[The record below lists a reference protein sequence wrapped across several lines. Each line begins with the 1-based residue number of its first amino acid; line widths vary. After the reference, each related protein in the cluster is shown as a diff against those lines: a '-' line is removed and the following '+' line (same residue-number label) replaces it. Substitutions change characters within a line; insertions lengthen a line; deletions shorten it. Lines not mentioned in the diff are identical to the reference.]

1 MIITG
6 GASRGILSVF
16 ALILAIAL
24 TSSPLG
30 GAATSEPK
38 DEPTTLRI
46 GFLETVDSMNP
57 FVGLTDA
64 AKVFHG
70 LVYDCLQAV
79 DGDLEPTPNLAESW
93 EVDEEYE
100 PLGSAWIMDIA
111 QGVQWHD
118 GGRFTADDVVFTVNL
133 VATNLTVLWTSQP
146 YAYFINYAEKVDED
160 TVRIHFFDRE
170 TGTPMPAAY
179 ADMMCMPILP
189 EHMLADMSG
198 AEIGFNWEGIFA
210 DSSPPLV
217 GTGMFMATDDI
228 YQEYLDGTK
237 LTLVR
242 NSNYHKNADDGSP
255 FVSFDALELSFHE
268 SNTEMMRELE
278 NGTLDLALFD
288 AHGFSDIKARIEA
301 NETGTICCYSGPTCA
316 QRTKMLDIDLRRIG
330 LNPARLDPV
339 VRQAIAMALDKTAII
354 SDPDVYGGLAD
365 EGSTIIPPVNSKWHC
380 ELAAD
385 DLVDYDVQ
393 AANDLLESNGYR
405 YTPTSPD
412 VRVATADSWAVQQ
425 ELVPEGFPLRFQLTC
440 FQTSPEDV
448 PIARIVVD
456 AGEDI
461 GVKFQYTV
469 NTQVYPL
476 WGAYVYCPV
485 WEYYEM
491 TLWSW
496 TSHIDPAYQ
505 LFRQF
510 SQSGWVWNDNYYS
523 SPAYDDNFTKSISAL
538 DEDERR
544 GYVHA
549 CQRIQ
554 YQDSVYLTLAY
565 VHDAFAWR
573 TDGFRG
579 WSDCS
584 MEPGASMSNIWGAN
598 PLISALE
605 PVGDDA
611 IDDAFLLVLVVLA
624 VAAVAV
630 VAYIGLKRR
639 TDGIS

>member
-1 MIITG
+1 MTVTG
-6 GASRGILSVF
+6 GASRRILPVF
-16 ALILAIAL
+16 ALIVAIAL
-24 TSSPLG
+24 TSSPFA
-30 GAATSEPK
+30 GAAASEPD

-46 GFLETVDSMNP
+46 GFLEIVDSMNP

-70 LVYDCLQAV
+70 LVYDSLQAV
-79 DGDLEPTPNLAESW
+79 DGDLEPTPNLAVAW

-111 QGVQWHD
+111 QDVQWHD
-118 GGRFTADDVVFTVNL
+118 GSSFTADDVVFTVNL
-133 VATNLTVLWTSQP
+133 NAMNLTVLWTSQP

-160 TVRIHFFDRE
+160 TVRIHFFDRG

-189 EHMLADMSG
+189 EHMLSDMSG
-198 AEIGFNWEGIFA
+198 TEIGFMWEGIFA
-210 DSSPPLV
+210 DSDPPLV

-228 YQEYLDGTK
+228 YQEYLDSTK

-242 NSNYHKNADDGSP
+242 NPNYHKNADDGSP

-288 AHGFSDIKARIEA
+288 AHVFSDIKAEIEA

-316 QRTKMLDIDLRRIG
+316 QRTKMLDIDLRDYG
-330 LNPARLDPV
+330 SNPARLDPV
-339 VRQAIAMALDKTAII
+339 VRQAIAMALNKTAII

-385 DLVDYDVQ
+385 DLFDHDIQ

-405 YTPTSPD
+405 YTPTSQD

-425 ELVPEGFPLRFQLTC
+425 ELVPEGFPLQFELTC

-448 PIARIVVD
+448 PIAKIVTD

-461 GVKFQYTV
+461 GVKFLYSV
-469 NTQVYPL
+469 ITQVYPL
-476 WGAYVYCPV
+476 WGVHIYCPV

-510 SQSGWVWNDNYYS
+510 SQTAGVWNDNYYS
-523 SPAYDDNFTKSISAL
+523 SAAYDDNFTKSVSAL

-544 GYVHA
+544 EYVHA

-554 YQDSVYLTLAY
+554 YQDSAYLTLAY

-579 WSDCS
+579 WSNCS
-584 MEPGASMSNIWGAN
+584 LEPGASMSNIWGAN
-598 PLISALE
+598 PLIASLE
-605 PVGDDA
+605 PITDDG
-611 IDDAFLLVLVVLA
+611 IDEGFVIALAVLA
-624 VAAVAV
+624 IAAVAV
-630 VAYIGLKRR
+630 LTVLYMRRKSIGV
-639 TDGIS
+639 S